1 MYEAIKNVILNGKY
15 ELKDYLKRINLMF
28 VELEITEEQKNEL
41 DNLAREN
48 ANPENSYATL
58 QEQINSTFTEIADLK
73 SRVEKLEKA
82 REEEGGTGGTGEEP
96 TEPVEEDEYPEFVQ
110 PTGAHNCYNK
120 GMGVTFMG
128 EKYISLI
135 DGCVWDP
142 LTYPQGW
149 KKVTE
154 DDTTEEATDT
164 AESEDNINE

>member
-1 MYEAIKNVILNGKY
+1 MYEIIKNVIKNKDF
-15 ELKDYLKRINLMF
+15 ELKDILYKINTMW
-28 VELEITEEQKNEL
+28 VERTITEEQKEEL

-58 QEQINSTFTEIADLK
+58 QEQINSAFTEIANLK
-73 SRVEKLEKA
+73 SRVEVLEKVG
-82 REEEGGTGGTGEEP
+82 EGTGETGGTGEE
-96 TEPVEEDEYPEFVQ
+96 TEPVEEYPEFVQ
-110 PTGAHNCYNK
+110 PTGAHDCYNK

-142 LTYPQGW
+142 LTYPAGW

-154 DDTTEEATDT
+154 DNTETEEEVNAEDGTDT
-164 AESEDNINE
+164 E

>member
-28 VELEITEEQKNEL
+28 MELEITEEQKEEL

-58 QEQINSTFTEIADLK
+58 QEQIDSAFTEIADLK
-73 SRVEKLEKA
+73 ARVETLEKA
-82 REEEGGTGGTGEEP
+82 GGTSGTGEEP
-96 TEPVEEDEYPEFVQ
+96 TEPVEEEEYPEFVQ

-154 DDTTEEATDT
+154 DNTETEEGVNAEDGTDT
-164 AESEDNINE
+164 E

>member
-1 MYEAIKNVILNGKY
+1 MYEIIKNVIKNKDF
-15 ELKDYLKRINLMF
+15 ELKDILYKINTIW
-28 VELEITEEQKNEL
+28 VEGAITEEQKQEL

-73 SRVEKLEKA
+73 SRVEKLEGKG
-82 REEEGGTGGTGEEP
+82 ETGEET
-96 TEPVEEDEYPEFVQ
+96 TEPIEEEEYPEFVQ

-154 DDTTEEATDT
+154 DNTETEEEVNAEDGTDT
-164 AESEDNINE
+164 E

>member
-73 SRVEKLEKA
+73 SRVETLEKT
-82 REEEGGTGGTGEEP
+82 EGTSGTGEEP
-96 TEPVEEDEYPEFVQ
+96 IEPVEEEEYPEFVQ

-154 DDTTEEATDT
+154 DNTETEEEVNAEDGTDT
-164 AESEDNINE
+164 E